1 MTPNSISLIR
11 AKSWCLPEAEATAS
25 FTRNVAGT
33 NLFGR
38 RIFLA
43 SAQNLLRH
51 GARSFRGCL
60 NRRRQKK
67 EASTPENFCPV
78 IRSWPRSLVLPVAVA
93 AIQSGATEHQIR
105 LIMSGRRRGVWS
117 ANLTRIFCSW
127 PLGQWGALSEML
139 SMVWVG
145 VSFYLRRSQAGIVA
159 DNF

>member
-78 IRSWPRSLVLPVAVA
+78 IRSWPRSLVLSVPVA
-93 AIQSGATEHQIR
+93 AIRCGATEHQIR
-105 LIMSGRRRGVWS
+105 LIMSGRRRGLWS
-117 ANLTRIFCSW
+117 ANLTLCSW
-127 PLGQWGALSEML
+127 VEEPKVRVIWT
-139 SMVWVG
+139 
-145 VSFYLRRSQAGIVA
+145 YLRWSELGYFIWRGKFGS
-159 DNF
+159 F